1 MLLNVSRRRTWIPDL
16 LGNDK
21 LPSSEQVVIEYDKPN
36 TVDRNAW
43 QRRVAS
49 RKSDGT
55 VHSYS
60 ETDVRAVLSGSKI
73 KIQGL
78 RIKTGTK
85 EVDGKAVDAILSIT
99 NGEELAMIQSDY
111 CHLLATQLAQ
121 KILDLEVGEELI
133 KNSEPDSGPAL

>member
-1 MLLNVSRRRTWIPDL
+1 MLLNVSRRRTWVPEL

-21 LPSSEQVVIEYDKPN
+21 LPSSEQVIIEYDKPN

-43 QRRVAS
+43 QRYVAT

-55 VHSYS
+55 THSYS
-60 ETDVRAVLSGSKI
+60 ETDVRAVLSGSNV

-78 RIKTGTK
+78 RIRTGTK
-85 EVDGKAVDAILSIT
+85 EADGKTIDSITTIT
-99 NGEELAMIQSDY
+99 NGNDLALIQSDY

-121 KILDLEVGEELI
+121 KILDLEVSEELI
-133 KNSEPDSGPAL
+133 KNSDADSGPA